1 MSASILPPAGSWK
14 IAQREAFTVLSDLL
28 AHLRLDELDQTWI
41 DTQFPLRVPR
51 SFVARMQ
58 VGDAQDPLLL
68 QVLPLRAEQN
78 EHANFVD
85 DPVADLALSPAPGLV
100 HKYASRALVI
110 SAATCAVNCR
120 YCFRRNYPYR
130 EATLNAAQLQ
140 QARNYLHEHSIDEL
154 ILSGGDPLVMDDAK
168 LQRILDALMVPSIK
182 RLRIHS
188 RTPIVLPE
196 RIDQGFIS
204 VLDAI
209 KVPVVMV
216 VHSNHANEWKDV
228 SLRAAMHALKNRG
241 VLLLNQ
247 AVLLAGIN
255 DSAAAQIAL
264 SEATFENGVL
274 PYYLNLLDR
283 ARGTAHFEVDDA
295 TARDIHRTMQAALPG
310 YLLPR
315 LVRDEGSQHAKTIV
329 L

>member
-1 MSASILPPAGSWK
+1 MSLPTLPLTGSWK
-14 IAQREAFTVLSDLL
+14 SAQREAITSLSDLL
-28 AHLRLDELDQTWI
+28 AAVQLSELAHAWP
-41 DTQFPLRVPR
+41 DTHFPLRVPR
-51 SFVARMQ
+51 SFVARMRA
-58 VGDAQDPLLL
+58 GDARDPLLL
-68 QVLPLRAEQN
+68 QVLPQRAEQL
-78 EHANFVD
+78 EHAEFVD
-85 DPVADLALSPAPGLV
+85 DPVADLRYSASPGLV

-130 EATLNAAQLQ
+130 EATLNATQLE
-140 QARNYLHEHSIDEL
+140 QARAYLIEHAIDEL
-154 ILSGGDPLVMDDAK
+154 ILSGGDPLVLDDAK
-168 LQRILDALMVPSIK
+168 LLRLLDALMVPSIK
-182 RLRIHS
+182 RVRFHS

-196 RIDQGFIS
+196 RIDAGFHG

-209 KVPVVMV
+209 KVPVVLV
-216 VHSNHANEWKDV
+216 VHSNHANEWSDEP
-228 SLRAAMHALKNRG
+228 LRKAMQTLKQRG
-241 VLLLNQ
+241 VTLLNQ

-264 SEATFENGVL
+264 SETLFANGVL

-283 ARGTAHFEVDDA
+283 ARGTAHFEVSDA
-295 TARDIHRTMQAALPG
+295 RASEIHQAMQAALPG
-310 YLLPR
+310 FLLPR